1 MPDHATGIG
10 IEATSSFV
18 SRWNR
23 KVSYPLT
30 QFIDRETRLALK
42 GDKSRQS
49 W

>member
-23 KVSYPLT
+23 KVSYPLI
-30 QFIDRETRLALK
+30 FIDRETRLALK

-49 W
+49 R